1 MSHRFHVIPHNLNN
15 VELEKLKLKE
25 KYQFVSAIAY
35 VGLLL
40 DYEFV
45 HDAMQDT
52 LIVQYL
58 QAYMDREATNT
69 LKPLP
74 GIDLKDYK
82 AQTVLRFQNSYVRD
96 TLARLAV
103 DGSDRILK
111 FVLPVIHDRL
121 AKKES
126 IWMGAAIVATF
137 VFYAN
142 GTSDSGKS
150 IEIVDR
156 NKDKLIAMT
165 DDFRVSE
172 LGIENQH
179 LLFGDLVDNAIFV
192 DTFNE
197 IYKKLKESGTR
208 KTVEWLLQKN

>member
-1 MSHRFHVIPHNLNN
+1 
-15 VELEKLKLKE
+15 
-25 KYQFVSAIAY
+25 
-35 VGLLL
+35 
-40 DYEFV
+40 
-45 HDAMQDT
+45 MQDA
-52 LIVQYL
+52 LIIQYL
-58 QAYMDREATNT
+58 QAYMDREASHT

-82 AQTVLRFQNSYVRD
+82 ASLVFRFQNSYVRD

-126 IWMGAAIVATF
+126 IWMGTAIVATF

-142 GTSDSGKS
+142 GISDSGKS
-150 IEIVDR
+150 LEIVDR
-156 NKDKLIAMT
+156 NTDKLKAMT
-165 DDFRVSE
+165 DDFRASE
-172 LGIENQH
+172 FGIKKQQ
-179 LLFGDLVDNAIFV
+179 LLFGDLVDNSAFV

-197 IYKKLKESGTR
+197 IYKKLQQSGTR
-208 KTVEWLLQKN
+208 KTVEWLIQKN

>member
-1 MSHRFHVIPHNLNN
+1 
-15 VELEKLKLKE
+15 
-25 KYQFVSAIAY
+25 
-35 VGLLL
+35 
-40 DYEFV
+40 
-45 HDAMQDT
+45 MQDA
-52 LIVQYL
+52 LIIQYL

-74 GIDLKDYK
+74 GIDVNDYK
-82 AQTVLRFQNSYVRD
+82 AQTVLRFQNSHVRD

-121 AKKES
+121 AKKEP

-137 VFYAN
+137 AFYAN
-142 GTSDSGKS
+142 GISDSGKS
-150 IEIVDR
+150 IVIVDR
-156 NKDKLIAMT
+156 NQDKLKAMT

-172 LGIENQH
+172 LGIEKQH

-192 DTFNE
+192 NNFNE
-197 IYKKLKESGTR
+197 IYKKLQESGTR
-208 KTVEWLLQKN
+208 KTIEWLIQKN

>member
-1 MSHRFHVIPHNLNN
+1 MFFLLI
-15 VELEKLKLKE
+15 
-25 KYQFVSAIAY
+25 SAIAY

-45 HDAMQDT
+45 HDAMQDA
-52 LIVQYL
+52 LIIQYL

-121 AKKES
+121 KKNQS

-142 GTSDSGKS
+142 GKSDSGKP

-156 NKDKLIAMT
+156 NKDKLKSMT
-165 DDFRVSE
+165 DSFRVDES
-172 LGIENQH
+172 GIKNQH
-179 LLFGDLVDNAIFV
+179 LLFGDLVDDALFV
-192 DTFNE
+192 QSFNE
-197 IYKKLKESGTR
+197 IYKKLQSSGTR
-208 KTVEWLLQKN
+208 KTVEWLIQKS

>member
-1 MSHRFHVIPHNLNN
+1 M
-15 VELEKLKLKE
+15 
-25 KYQFVSAIAY
+25 
-35 VGLLL
+35 L

-45 HDAMQDT
+45 HDAMQDA
-52 LIVQYL
+52 LIVEYL
-58 QAYMDREATNT
+58 QAYMDREATST

-82 AQTVLRFQNSYVRD
+82 AQTVLRFQNSHVRD

-126 IWMGAAIVATF
+126 IWMGAVIVVTF
-137 VFYAN
+137 TFYAN
-142 GTSDSGKS
+142 GVSDSGKS

-156 NKDKLIAMT
+156 NKDKLKAMT
-165 DDFRVSE
+165 DDFRVGG
-172 LGIENQH
+172 LAIKNQQ
-179 LLFGDLVDNAIFV
+179 LLFGDLVDNPIFV
-192 DTFNE
+192 DTCTE
-197 IYKKLKESGTR
+197 IYKKLQESGTR
-208 KTVEWLLQKN
+208 RTIEWLLQKN